1 MLRELLL
8 AGLIMAVGLAIA
20 GVGTYLYQWLA
31 NTQAALRYDGKT
43 FAHSLGHVAMSFVC
57 GPFIMLQMGWQH
69 DRNGT
74 LSISSALIAAF
85 VGFGW
90 AFITGLM
97 FVGSYFALTA

>member
-31 NTQAALRYDGKT
+31 KAQAVLRYDGKT
-43 FAHSLGHVAMSFVC
+43 IAHGLGYLALSFVC
-57 GPFIMLQMGWQH
+57 GPIIMLQLGWQQ

-97 FVGSYFALTA
+97 FVGTYFALTA

>member
-8 AGLIMAVGLAIA
+8 AGLIMAVGLSIA
-20 GVGTYLYQWLA
+20 GVGTYLYQWLGK
-31 NTQAALRYDGKT
+31 TQAALRYDGRT
-43 FAHSLGHVAMSFVC
+43 LAHSLGNVAMSFVC

-69 DRNGT
+69 DRAGT

-90 AFITGLM
+90 AFITGLL
-97 FVGSYFALTA
+97 FVGGYFALTA